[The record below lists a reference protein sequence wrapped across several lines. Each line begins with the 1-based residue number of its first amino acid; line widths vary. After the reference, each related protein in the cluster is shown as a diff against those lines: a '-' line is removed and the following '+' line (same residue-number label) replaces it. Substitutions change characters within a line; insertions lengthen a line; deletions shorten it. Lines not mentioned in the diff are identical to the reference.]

1 MDKNSQ
7 FQADIVVGVPRLIRK
22 EMVRESVGVIKNK
35 KAPRQSVVIGEMVF
49 VAAEAEFDTGNA

>member
-1 MDKNSQ
+1 
-7 FQADIVVGVPRLIRK
+7 
-22 EMVRESVGVIKNK
+22 MVRESVGVIKNK